1 MELRQLLSSSFVAL
15 QSSGLSFGAPPRHCL
30 HAGTLSSYAFSGGT
44 SRSCG
49 GSDSLL
55 ANPRPAGDVGRGCA
69 TLRLTTTLNN
79 GVVDSAMQI
88 SVVTQMLAFAP
99 SPIPLGGALCFIL
112 SNDQKALQPW
122 IPAREHVLYAS
133 AFDSRACHPT
143 NTKHYDTRAEL
154 FRKRQLGTRLPG
166 RVGGRALS
174 QVAKLA
180 NMQQICKD
188 TAATAAQSAVQ
199 CRRGKR

>member
-1 MELRQLLSSSFVAL
+1 MSAADALR
-15 QSSGLSFGAPPRHCL
+15 
-30 HAGTLSSYAFSGGT
+30 YASP
-44 SRSCG
+44 
-49 GSDSLL
+49 L
-55 ANPRPAGDVGRGCA
+55 N
-69 TLRLTTTLNN
+69 LNN